1 MIVNLAGTMG
11 GERERARERG
21 RERGEGEGERERE
34 REREREIQ
42 STSFFSPQATMFG
55 IPMYPWFVWGV
66 IVAFT
71 FTALILFQTNVYNF
85 TRYL

>member
-11 GERERARERG
+11 GG
-21 RERGEGEGERERE
+21 REERERE
-34 REREREIQ
+34 RERERDSIH
-42 STSFFSPQATMFG
+42 SIFFSPQATMFG